1 MRCMNMLTASQQLAA
16 KRAYGTNKDGSVP
29 SYLEQEVMSW
39 DKEKIILKMY
49 DLFLV
54 SAKRNDV
61 PKMSKILIELMGS
74 LNFEIED
81 TATRLYR
88 LYEYTQRCLF
98 QKNIDEAS
106 FIIKELRDAW
116 AKAFNYE

>member
-1 MRCMNMLTASQQLAA
+1 MLTASQQLAA
-16 KRAYGTNKDGSVP
+16 NRAYGTKKDGSVP

-39 DKEKIILKMY
+39 DKEKLILKMY

-61 PKMSKILIELMGS
+61 SKMSRILIELMGS
-74 LNFEIED
+74 LNFEVED

-88 LYEYTQRCLF
+88 LYEYTQRCIF
-98 QKNIDEAS
+98 QKNIDEAC
-106 FIIKELRDAW
+106 FIIRELRDAW